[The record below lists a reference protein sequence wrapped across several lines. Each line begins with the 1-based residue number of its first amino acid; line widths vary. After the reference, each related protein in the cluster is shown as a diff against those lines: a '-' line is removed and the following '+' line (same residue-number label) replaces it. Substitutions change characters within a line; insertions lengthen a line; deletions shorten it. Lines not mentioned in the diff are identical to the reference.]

1 MVAGGAA
8 AVALALAAYLGYQ
21 FFSSKQAPV
30 TLLQPS
36 EGADTDVVSG
46 ADTDTS
52 PATST
57 PSQTETVPQ
66 TKTVPNTAADDQA
79 AAEGQS
85 NVDTPPVPAPK
96 FDVVRV
102 APDGSS
108 VIAGLA
114 QPGEEVTILLDGE
127 EVARATADS
136 QGNFVSLLTVPPS
149 DTARVVTLSVP
160 GEGDAVVASDDSI
173 ILAPVTSTEQSQD
186 QIAST
191 TQTQPA
197 EPAPQQTEQ
206 PTEAQIPTTEDTP
219 ADTTAPVAGETGAQ
233 AGAPDA
239 QTETAQT
246 RTPAATTPQT
256 PAATTVETQT
266 ATTTAAEDTPTPAD
280 NASETPKA
288 PAVLLATKDG
298 VRVLQ
303 PADSSPEMTT
313 NVVIDAITYDAAGE
327 VQLSGRGTDEGFVRV
342 YLDNKPV
349 LTTPIDAGGDWHTE
363 LPDVDS
369 GIYTLRVDQVDGTGA
384 VVSRTETPFKRETA
398 ETLQSSRNTAT
409 APAISVTVQPGS
421 TLWAIAR
428 ETYGDGLLYVRVF
441 EANRDSIRDPDLI
454 YPGQVFAV
462 PD

>member
-8 AVALALAAYLGYQ
+8 AIALALAAYLGYQ
-21 FFSSKQAPV
+21 FFSNKQAPV
-30 TLLQPS
+30 TLLQPT
-36 EGADTDVVSG
+36 EGADTDAVSG
-46 ADTDTS
+46 ADTGTA
-52 PATST
+52 PATT
-57 PSQTETVPQ
+57 APSQSETASNSP
-66 TKTVPNTAADDQA
+66 ADDQA
-79 AAEGQS
+79 APS
-85 NVDTPPVPAPK
+85 VPAPK

-127 EVARATADS
+127 EVARTTADS

-160 GEGDAVVASDDSI
+160 GEGDAVVASGDSI
-173 ILAPVTSTEQSQD
+173 ILAPVTSPIQPQD
-186 QIAST
+186 QIASA
-191 TQTQPA
+191 TQTQSS

-206 PTEAQIPTTEDTP
+206 PAMAETPATEDIP
-219 ADTTAPVAGETGAQ
+219 AETAALEAGETRGQ

-239 QTETAQT
+239 ETETAQT

-256 PAATTVETQT
+256 PAATTAETQT
-266 ATTTAAEDTPTPAD
+266 ATATASEDTQTPTD

-327 VQLSGRGTDEGFVRV
+327 VQLSGRGTEEGFVRV

-349 LTTPIDAGGDWHTE
+349 LTTPIDAGGGWHTE

-369 GIYTLRVDQVDGTGA
+369 GIYTLRVDQVDATGS

-398 ETLQSSRNTAT
+398 EVLQSTQSTSR
-409 APAISVTVQPGS
+409 APAIAVTVQPGS

-428 ETYGDGLLYVRVF
+428 ETYGDGMMYVRVF

>member
-1 MVAGGAA
+1 MVAGGGA

-21 FFSSKQAPV
+21 YFNNKQAPV
-30 TLLQPS
+30 TLLQPT

-46 ADTDTS
+46 ADTGIS
-52 PATST
+52 PATT
-57 PSQTETVPQ
+57 APSQTETASNSP
-66 TKTVPNTAADDQA
+66 ADDQA
-79 AAEGQS
+79 APDGQT
-85 NVDTPPVPAPK
+85 NEATPSVPAPK

-108 VIAGLA
+108 VIAGLV

-127 EVARATADS
+127 EVARTTADS

-173 ILAPVTSTEQSQD
+173 ILAPVTSPIQSQD
-186 QIAST
+186 QIASA
-191 TQTQPA
+191 TQTQPS

-206 PTEAQIPTTEDTP
+206 PAEVQTPTTEDTP
-219 ADTTAPVAGETGAQ
+219 AETAALEAGETGVQ
-233 AGAPDA
+233 TGAPDA
-239 QTETAQT
+239 QTGTAQT
-246 RTPAATTPQT
+246 QTPAATTPQT
-256 PAATTVETQT
+256 PAATTAETQT
-266 ATTTAAEDTPTPAD
+266 ATTITSEDTQTPAD

-327 VQLSGRGTDEGFVRV
+327 VQLSGRGTEEGFVRV
-342 YLDNKPV
+342 YLDNRPV
-349 LTTPIDAGGDWHTE
+349 LTTPIDAGGGWHTE

-369 GIYTLRVDQVDGTGA
+369 GIYTLRVDQVDATGS

>member
-21 FFSSKQAPV
+21 YYNNTQAPV
-30 TLLQPS
+30 TLLQPT

-46 ADTDTS
+46 ANTGTS

-57 PSQTETVPQ
+57 PSQTETA
-66 TKTVPNTAADDQA
+66 PNTATDDQA
-79 AAEGQS
+79 SAEGQS
-85 NVDTPPVPAPK
+85 NVVPPSVPAPK

-114 QPGEEVTILLDGE
+114 QPGEEVTILLDGK

-160 GEGDAVVASDDSI
+160 GERDAMVASDDSI
-173 ILAPVTSTEQSQD
+173 ILAPVTSPTQSQD
-186 QIAST
+186 QIASA
-191 TQTQPA
+191 TQTQPSITT
-197 EPAPQQTEQ
+197 PQQTEQ
-206 PTEAQIPTTEDTP
+206 PAEAQTPTTEDTP
-219 ADTTAPVAGETGAQ
+219 ADTTAPVASETGSQTGEPNAETE
-233 AGAPDA
+233 AA
-239 QTETAQT
+239 QTQI
-246 RTPAATTPQT
+246 PAAT
-256 PAATTVETQT
+256 AAETQT
-266 ATTTAAEDTPTPAD
+266 ATTTAAQETQTPAD
-280 NASETPKA
+280 NASGPPKA

-327 VQLSGRGTDEGFVRV
+327 VQLSGRGTDEGFIRV

-369 GIYTLRVDQVDGTGA
+369 GIYTLRVDQVDATGA

-398 ETLQSSRNTAT
+398 ETLQSTQNPAT
-409 APAISVTVQPGS
+409 ASAISITVQPGS

>member
-1 MVAGGAA
+1 MVAGGAV

-21 FFSSKQAPV
+21 YFSNTQAPAA
-30 TLLQPS
+30 LLQPT
-36 EGADTDVVSG
+36 EGADTDPVS
-46 ADTDTS
+46 ATDTGTA
-52 PATST
+52 PATNA
-57 PSQTETVPQ
+57 PSQSETASNLPAEDQ
-66 TKTVPNTAADDQA
+66 TAP
-79 AAEGQS
+79 S
-85 NVDTPPVPAPK
+85 VPAPK

-114 QPGEEVTILLDGE
+114 QPGEEVTILLDGK
-127 EVARATADS
+127 EVARATADP

-160 GEGDAVVASDDSI
+160 GEGNAVVASDDSI
-173 ILAPVTSTEQSQD
+173 ILAPVTSSMQPQVATNTLQQAATPEMPEQD
-186 QIAST
+186 TAA
-191 TQTQPA
+191 PA
-197 EPAPQQTEQ
+197 
-206 PTEAQIPTTEDTP
+206 
-219 ADTTAPVAGETGAQ
+219 TAGNVGETA
-233 AGAPDA
+233 AEA
-239 QTETAQT
+239 TAN
-246 RTPAATTPQT
+246 TPSEGVQT
-256 PAATTVETQT
+256 PAG
-266 ATTTAAEDTPTPAD
+266 D
-280 NASETPKA
+280 ASEPTKA
-288 PAVLLATKDG
+288 PAVLLASKDG

-313 NVVIDAITYDAAGE
+313 NVVIDAISYDAAGE
-327 VQLSGRGTDEGFVRV
+327 VQLSGRGTEEGFVRV

-349 LTTPIDAGGDWHTE
+349 LTTPIDAGGGWHTE

-369 GIYTLRVDQVDGTGA
+369 GIYTLRVDQIDASGA

-398 ETLQSSRNTAT
+398 ETLQNTQNPAT

-428 ETYGDGLLYVRVF
+428 ETYGDGMMYVRVF